1 MTSTDWLVLTEG
13 GDRPTPRV
21 VPIIGRLFV
30 GRKSGGASAPTQLL
44 LDDPAVSRDHFEL
57 RVDEAEGVVLVDRST
72 NGTRVN
78 GRKVEREEPLPLT
91 DGDFVE
97 VGTIRMSF
105 RSLEA
110 GDRISDEVRTA
121 VRAIENAHVATVV
134 GDVVGYTAMVER
146 DGEDAAA
153 AALDELFAG
162 FDELLV
168 AHDATTSHRDG
179 DSLFAAWD
187 VTGDPQA
194 ADKAVRFALAA
205 GKLVDATALEMGWG
219 VTLGEGVP
227 GHPSMAREAVDADA
241 INLAFRLAGLAARD
255 GEPTVLVGAKAAD
268 RCARRRRLRRRAR
281 DRDPRARHARCGAGS
296 RERGV
301 GSPARL
307 GHAVRQ
313 AQQRAAHELTRPR
326 RRSRSRCRR
335 RRDRSP
341 CAPCPDT

>member
-44 LDDPAVSRDHFEL
+44 LDDPAISRDHFEL
-57 RVDEAEGVVLVDRST
+57 RVDEADGVLLLDRST

-78 GRKVEREEPLPLT
+78 GRKVERDEPLPLA
-91 DGDFVE
+91 DGDFLE

-105 RSLEA
+105 RSLAA
-110 GDRISDEVRTA
+110 GDRISDEVRAA
-121 VRAIENAHVATVV
+121 VRAIEHAHVATVV

-153 AALDELFAG
+153 AAADELFAALA
-162 FDELLV
+162 ELLV
-168 AHDATTSHRDG
+168 AHGATASHRDG

-205 GKLVDATALEMGWG
+205 SKVVDDSTLQMGWG
-219 VTLGEGVP
+219 VTLGDGVP

-241 INLAFRLAGLAARD
+241 INLAFRLSSLAARD
-255 GEPTVLVGAKAAD
+255 GEPTVLVGAKAATAAPD
-268 RCARRRRLRRRAR
+268 AA
-281 DRDPRARHARCGAGS
+281 DYGDPREIAIRGRDEPVRVQGAESAG
-296 RERGV
+296 
-301 GSPARL
+301 
-307 GHAVRQ
+307 
-313 AQQRAAHELTRPR
+313 
-326 RRSRSRCRR
+326 
-335 RRDRSP
+335 
-341 CAPCPDT
+341 